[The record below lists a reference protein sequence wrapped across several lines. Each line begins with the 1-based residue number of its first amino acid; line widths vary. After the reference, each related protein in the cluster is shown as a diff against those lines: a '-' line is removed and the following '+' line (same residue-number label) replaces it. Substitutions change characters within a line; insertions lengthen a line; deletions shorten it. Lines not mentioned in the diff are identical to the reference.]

1 VFQAAFWR
9 FAIKTASL
17 THNGALT
24 ALPGYTSTFALPA
37 GYYRP
42 HAIFVLSGSRECPL
56 EIRQQGTTLHANTT
70 PIYLRYVDSTLIA
83 TPTNW
88 PETVANALGAYLAFV
103 TAARIS
109 QDPQAPDAMFAVWQQ
124 YFGTAQSVEAIAPDP
139 WIEAQLSG
147 TFLPA
152 VRYILSQGFWHFAM
166 KTVSISAIGGSPPPG
181 YLNLYSKPADWLKTQ
196 AIYVLSG
203 ARELP
208 VDVKD
213 NTTTWAG
220 NAASI
225 NVRYLSTDG
234 VDATKWPD
242 EFRNV
247 VEAYIAARDPVTDS
261 QGNTSTPPWVQ
272 MIQPALANMAISE
285 SGWLR
290 HQLSGR
296 FVNVVSSLLEE
307 GYWRFAIKT
316 AVLTATVD
324 TPSDGYAYAF
334 DRPADWLRTFHI
346 YEDGDSTQSGFDFRD
361 EGEQFHANYSPI
373 TVRYVSKTL
382 GLDATQWSGPFEE
395 AVLARLEL
403 REAMETPGTAGAVI
417 AALAGVAERKEKQA
431 RSNDDTRE
439 RPLVNLPSRFVSGR
453 YGGGWGRSFR
463 EQG

>member
-1 VFQAAFWR
+1 MALAKVDIYNIALTLLGDHRLATATDDVESRYALDASWDRAVAFVFQAAFWR

-56 EIRQQGTTLHANTT
+56 EIRQQGVTLHANTT

-83 TPTNW
+83 TLTNW

-124 YFGTAQSVEAIAPDP
+124 YFATAQAIEAIPD
-139 WIEAQLSG
+139 
-147 TFLPA
+147 
-152 VRYILSQGFWHFAM
+152 
-166 KTVSISAIGGSPPPG
+166 
-181 YLNLYSKPADWLKTQ
+181 
-196 AIYVLSG
+196 
-203 ARELP
+203 
-208 VDVKD
+208 
-213 NTTTWAG
+213 
-220 NAASI
+220 
-225 NVRYLSTDG
+225 
-234 VDATKWPD
+234 
-242 EFRNV
+242 
-247 VEAYIAARDPVTDS
+247 DP
-261 QGNTSTPPWVQ
+261 
-272 MIQPALANMAISE
+272 
-285 SGWLR
+285 WLR

-296 FVNVVSSLLEE
+296 LRPTVLSLLED

-316 AVLTATVD
+316 VVLTATVD
-324 TPSDGYAYAF
+324 TPSDGYAYVF

-373 TVRYVSKTL
+373 ALRYVSKTL
-382 GLDATQWSGPFEE
+382 GLDAAQWSGPFEE
-395 AVLARLEL
+395 AVLARLAL
-403 REAMETPGTAGAVI
+403 REAMEAPGTAGAVI